1 MSVKLDVHLGASYD
15 RWCDLHQVRHYGADL
30 FTLDEQGQATKVGT
44 ACEDPDLSPEE
55 ILAECVANV
64 WDTVADAREETEDRE
79 LTRWADLDPAAQKTL
94 WPMLE
99 ATVKGIAAVIPT
111 APPEGQ

>member
-30 FTLDEQGQATKVGT
+30 FTLDEQGQAHGPWK
-44 ACEDPDLSPEE
+44 PEVSV
-55 ILAECVANV
+55 ECVANV